1 MSMVTEEQVREALN
15 DVMDPEIRRPI
26 TELNMVDAVKIDGGN
41 VESNDPFTTAG
52 CPLKTTITEDVEATV
67 SKLAVLNQF
76 LSSWA
81 L

>member
-41 VESNDPFTTAG
+41 VEVTILLTTAG
-52 CPLKTTITEDVEATV
+52 CPLKTPLRKMLRPPSANLT
-67 SKLAVLNQF
+67 VLNQF